1 LLTKVAGVGLK
12 GGRMT
17 LLPADAARLET
28 LRQQLAAQRREL
40 AAIVAQLDADL
51 RLVPPLG
58 DVQWQ
63 GPARRAYEMLVDGL
77 RNTLRAGTASLRS
90 AERSTATAAS
100 TLAGYGR

>member
-1 LLTKVAGVGLK
+1 MLTKVAGVGLK